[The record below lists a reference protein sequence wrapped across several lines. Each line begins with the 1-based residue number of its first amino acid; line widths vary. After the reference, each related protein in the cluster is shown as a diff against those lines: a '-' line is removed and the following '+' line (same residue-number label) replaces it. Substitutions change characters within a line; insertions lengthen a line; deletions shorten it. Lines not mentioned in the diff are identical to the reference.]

1 MLRKKSGVTVGKQH
15 GAGWR
20 YDVLPLFLKW
30 RGLVVQVGIVALLV
44 AGGCSLLPQEYYE
57 EPPRES
63 AGLKALDEYAWSC
76 YERGL
81 EYMDQSRYELARQQ
95 FSLAASSAVSKTLY
109 EDALD
114 GMHRAEQ
121 IIRQQR

>member
-1 MLRKKSGVTVGKQH
+1 MLRKKSGVTFWKQH
-15 GAGWR
+15 GAGGR
-20 YDVLPLFLKW
+20 YDILQLFFKW

-95 FSLAASSAVSKTLY
+95 FSLAASSAVSKTVY

>member
-1 MLRKKSGVTVGKQH
+1 
-15 GAGWR
+15 
-20 YDVLPLFLKW
+20 
-30 RGLVVQVGIVALLV
+30 
-44 AGGCSLLPQEYYE
+44 
-57 EPPRES
+57 
-63 AGLKALDEYAWSC
+63 KALDEYAWSC

>member
-1 MLRKKSGVTVGKQH
+1 MWRKKAGLTCGNQH
-15 GAGWR
+15 GSGWR
-20 YDVLPLFLKW
+20 YDGLPLLLRKL
-30 RGLVVQVGIVALLV
+30 GLVALVGIMTLFS
-44 AGGCSLLPQEYYE
+44 AGGCSLLPPKHE

-63 AGLKALDEYAWSC
+63 AGLQALDEHAWSC

-81 EYMDQSRYELARQQ
+81 EYMAQSRYELARQQ
-95 FSLAASSAVSKTLY
+95 FSFAASSAVSKTLY

>member
-1 MLRKKSGVTVGKQH
+1 MWRKKADLTCGKQL
-15 GAGWR
+15 GSGWQMV
-20 YDVLPLFLKW
+20 VLPLLLLKIV
-30 RGLVVQVGIVALLV
+30 LVALAGVMVLLS
-44 AGGCSLLPQEYYE
+44 AGGCSLLPPKHE
-57 EPPRES
+57 EPPRQS
-63 AGLKALDEYAWSC
+63 AGLKALDEHAWSC